1 MSPLTAAGGA
11 RRSGMKVQV
20 ESPRQATAEALP
32 EIARLLERAIPRGR
46 PWAPDLEWHYL
57 RNPAGAAWYV
67 NARSDQGDLMA
78 HFAVIPVPALE
89 DARFGS
95 LRVFFS
101 LNTAVDP
108 GVTMPGL
115 MVATARALLV
125 HLEALHPA
133 LVLGVANEK
142 SFIGFSQLLGF
153 QPLGRLQLRFF
164 PPFALP
170 QDEPP
175 RALRLDED
183 VLRWRVARPGT
194 EVFAQP
200 SRRAVLR
207 RIRHRGLPLDAILTV
222 GLPADVLARL
232 ALPGGPRSILRAAPR
247 LYAGFGSIP
256 AGGMPVPERL
266 RPSPLEYIFRPLAP
280 GIDRDALGA
289 FLASRRFEF
298 LDFDVV

>member
-1 MSPLTAAGGA
+1 
-11 RRSGMKVQV
+11 MKIRL
-20 ESPRQATAEALP
+20 EPPRQAAAAALP

-46 PWAPDLEWHYL
+46 PWAPDVEWHYL

-67 NARSDQGDLMA
+67 NARSDRGDLMA
-78 HFAVIPVPALE
+78 HFAVIPVPAL
-89 DARFGS
+89 DDPRFDS
-95 LRVFFS
+95 LPVFFS

-108 GVTMPGL
+108 GVAVPGL
-115 MVATARALLV
+115 MVATARALFR

-133 LVLGVANEK
+133 LVLGVANEN
-142 SFIGFSQLLGF
+142 SFVGFNRLLGF
-153 QPLGRLQLRFF
+153 QPLGRLRLRFF

-170 QDEPP
+170 RDEPP

-183 VLRWRVARPGT
+183 VLRWRVSRPDTEMFARP
-194 EVFAQP
+194 
-200 SRRAVLR
+200 SRGAVLR
-207 RIRHRGLPLDAILTV
+207 RIRHRGLPLDAVLTV

-232 ALPGGPRSILRAAPR
+232 ALPGGPRSLLRPAPR
-247 LYAGFGSIP
+247 LYAGFGPP
-256 AGGMPVPERL
+256 APGGMPVPERL
-266 RPSPLEYIFRPLAP
+266 RPSPLEYIFRPLAS